1 MWLSF
6 VKYHAA
12 PDPAT
17 FGPPTECFAQLKIW
31 DGRASLGKDTNS
43 ESTDSQ
49 VSFFIIDFNFLCIC

>member
-31 DGRASLGKDTNS
+31 DGRASVSKDSNV
-43 ESTDSQ
+43 DSSDNQ
-49 VSFFIIDFNFLCIC
+49 VCIIYIFGNL